1 MEKFNGIFWCSIGG
15 GIINFIGHGNAA
27 HWNRSIGQRL
37 GHGDDIGA
45 HIEFLGGKWGSHTA
59 KAGDDLIK
67 YQQQSMLVTNL
78 ADFFQIANWRNQC
91 SG

>member
-1 MEKFNGIFWCSIGG
+1 MEKFNGIFGRSIGDG
-15 GIINFIGHGNAA
+15 VIDFISHGNAA
-27 HWNRSIGQRL
+27 HWNRSIGQCL

-45 HIEFLGGKWGSHTA
+45 HIEFLGGKRGSHTA

-67 YQQQSMLVTNL
+67 YQQQSMLIANL
-78 ADFFQIANWRNQC
+78 ADFFQIANWRNQS